1 MLPKCIML
9 QGLLLNAETN
19 THTHTHTHTP
29 HTHTHKYSLPVC
41 QLPAL
46 HPGLVSHTIYFRNQ
60 CLSHNP
66 PYDCA
71 NVLPYDVKNSWSR
84 HHWAGLKG
92 ACGRWSLDY
101 YWLKSALSAFWRLHY
116 DIWML
121 PADWRPLVHAE
132 EELSFYMSLCDSV
145 MRELYEWHKH
155 YRYSSQASQHAG
167 AYHYC

>member
-1 MLPKCIML
+1 MT
-9 QGLLLNAETN
+9 GNTAEMHYVARASSECRN
-19 THTHTHTHTP
+19 KTHTQ
-29 HTHTHKYSLPVC
+29 KYSLPVC

-46 HPGLVSHTIYFRNQ
+46 HPGLVSHHLFLENQ

-71 NVLPYDVKNSWSR
+71 NVLPYDIKNSWIR
-84 HHWAGLKG
+84 IHWAGFKG

-121 PADWRPLVHAE
+121 PADH
-132 EELSFYMSLCDSV
+132 SYMQRRIIFLYELCDSV
-145 MRELYEWHKH
+145 MRELYEWHNH
-155 YRYSSQASQHAG
+155 SLQIFISGISTCISLLANLSQVST
-167 AYHYC
+167 